1 MKGSY
6 FPSIRTTNLVQPI
19 LGSQYS
25 IGNTVTALRESHQ
38 TIPSALRA
46 ETSSRVQFD
55 PTENQNW
62 HTNDSYLSQKEKAI
76 FFLCR
81 SSFRSEFSIARITR
95 VLAIRALCIY
105 ISHETLGQAS
115 EACYQSTLISGMSLF
130 SQWHFPLSGRSTNEN
145 LWEIVANSPFLGPS
159 RLCHSLVH
167 SRAACFARPNRRAC
181 SQAKIDCEWNATL

>member
-25 IGNTVTALRESHQ
+25 IGNTVTALRESYQ

-55 PTENQNW
+55 PPENQTW
-62 HTNDSYLSQKEKAI
+62 LTNDSYLSQKEKATAGLL
-76 FFLCR
+76 FGV
-81 SSFRSEFSIARITR
+81 SSAIAEITR
-95 VLAIRALCIY
+95 VLAIRTLCIY
-105 ISHETLGQAS
+105 ITHEKLGQAS
-115 EACYQSTLISGMSLF
+115 EACYQSTLISGMSFF
-130 SQWHFPLSGRSTNEN
+130 SQWYFPLSGRSTNEN
-145 LWEIVANSPFLGPS
+145 SWEIVASSPFLGPS

-181 SQAKIDCEWNATL
+181 SQAKIYCEWNTTL

>member
-25 IGNTVTALRESHQ
+25 IGNTVTALRESYQ

-55 PTENQNW
+55 PPENQNW
-62 HTNDSYLSQKEKAI
+62 LTNDSYLSQKEKAI

-81 SSFRSEFSIARITR
+81 SSFRSEFSDCRNNTGFGHKNVMYLHYPRKVRAGQRGLLSINFDFRNVIFQPMVFPFVWAKYKWKFMRDRCKLSFPRPLAALPLAR
-95 VLAIRALCIY
+95 AF
-105 ISHETLGQAS
+105 SHGL
-115 EACYQSTLISGMSLF
+115 L
-130 SQWHFPLSGRSTNEN
+130 RS
-145 LWEIVANSPFLGPS
+145 P
-159 RLCHSLVH
+159 
-167 SRAACFARPNRRAC
+167 
-181 SQAKIDCEWNATL
+181 K